1 MYTYTCLLVVHGHLV
16 FSTNY
21 GFETNVACG
30 GDHTMYECSSS
41 NTVTLADDSHNDYY
55 VQNIYLLNLI
65 NALFCNYKSDNSYS
79 VRLATPTS
87 CALKVTSG

>member
-1 MYTYTCLLVVHGHLV
+1 M

-30 GDHTMYECSSS
+30 VDNTMYECSSS

-55 VQNIYLLNLI
+55 VQHTCNNI
-65 NALFCNYKSDNSYS
+65 
-79 VRLATPTS
+79 
-87 CALKVTSG
+87 